1 MADFARGGSRDTIGA
16 KPWRGASGTTPR
28 KQEDPPV
35 AKAKSTKKKTTR
47 KTASKSAG
55 RKTAITAAP
64 PKRKATRATGQRD
77 RAAAGERIIKLARH
91 VSKTIHDRQD
101 PYVDIPARTLSNVHF
116 NERKGIIELL
126 DGKQRRA
133 FFSLLGRRKGEGSQA
148 KKFMQTIR
156 VAEVCKKLIDAS
168 DSTSIRDLFYN
179 LKVPIKSAEGRSKEL
194 IFSDQSESDPIIE
207 DIEVAVAALR
217 EELGV
222 HAETKG
228 AMVGPMTI
236 RDNGDTI
243 NLAAVGSGG
252 WAVPSIVEAD
262 VIQFVKQNA
271 KFVLLI
277 EKGAIW
283 QRFNKDRF
291 WEKQQCMIIHGG
303 GQPPRGVRRLIYRMH
318 NELKLP
324 VYVLVDNDPWG
335 YYIYSV
341 LKQGSINLAFESTR
355 MAVPAARFIGMSSY
369 DAERFDIP
377 SHVPMPL
384 TDEDRRRA
392 REIRNYPWFAKRE
405 WQREIKYME
414 ALGVKLELEALS
426 NKHFSFITET
436 YLPKKLKDKRWL
448 D

>member
-1 MADFARGGSRDTIGA
+1 MAKGIVQVVHERD
-16 KPWRGASGTTPR
+16 
-28 KQEDPPV
+28 
-35 AKAKSTKKKTTR
+35 
-47 KTASKSAG
+47 
-55 RKTAITAAP
+55 
-64 PKRKATRATGQRD
+64 
-77 RAAAGERIIKLARH
+77 
-91 VSKTIHDRQD
+91 D
-101 PYVDIPARTLSNVHF
+101 PYVEIPSRTLSNVSF
-116 NERKGIIELL
+116 NEKKGIIELL
-126 DGKQRRA
+126 DGTQRRS

-148 KKFMQTIR
+148 KKFMQTVR
-156 VAEVCKKLIDAS
+156 VAEVCKKLIDAG

-179 LKVPIKSAEGRSKEL
+179 LKVPIKTPDGKSGKEL
-194 IFSDQSESDPIIE
+194 VFNEQSESDPIIE

-228 AMVGPMTI
+228 SMVGPMTI
-236 RDNGDTI
+236 VDNGDRI
-243 NLAAVGSGG
+243 ELSAMGSGG
-252 WAVPSIVEAD
+252 WAVPSIVEGD
-262 VIQFVKQNA
+262 VIQFVKHKA
-271 KFVLLI
+271 KFILLI

-291 WEKQQCMIIHGG
+291 WERQQCMIIHGG
-303 GQPPRGVRRLIYRMH
+303 GQPPRGVRRLVFRMH

-341 LKQGSINLAFESTR
+341 VKQGSINLAFESQR
-355 MAVPAARFIGMSSY
+355 MAIPAARFIGMSSR

-377 SHVPMPL
+377 AHVPMPL

-392 REIRNYPWFAKRE
+392 REIRNYPWFQKNA

>member
-1 MADFARGGSRDTIGA
+1 MAKSPKR
-16 KPWRGASGTTPR
+16 TT
-28 KQEDPPV
+28 KKATKKAVKKV
-35 AKAKSTKKKTTR
+35 AKKSTSKSAATTTSPAPKRTR
-47 KTASKSAG
+47 KTTNSG
-55 RKTAITAAP
+55 VNRE
-64 PKRKATRATGQRD
+64 
-77 RAAAGERIIKLARH
+77 AAGNRIIKMAEQVAKL
-91 VSKTIHDRQD
+91 VTKGQD
-101 PYVDIPARTLSNVHF
+101 PHVEIPSRTLSNVQF
-116 NERKGIIELL
+116 NEKKGIIELL
-126 DGKQRRA
+126 DGKQKRA
-133 FFSLLGRRKGEGSQA
+133 FFSLLGRRQGEGSQA

-156 VAEVCKKLIDAS
+156 VAEVCKRLIDAD

-179 LKVPIKSAEGRSKEL
+179 LKVPVKQSKEL
-194 IFSDQSESDPIIE
+194 IFNDQAESDPIIE

-236 RDNGDTI
+236 RDNGDEI
-243 NLAAVGSGG
+243 NLANMGSGG
-252 WAVPSIVEAD
+252 WAVPSIVEGN
-262 VIQFVKQNA
+262 VIEFLKCKA

-291 WEKQQCMIIHGG
+291 WERHNCMIIHGG
-303 GQPPRGVRRLIYRMH
+303 GQPPRGVRRLTFRMH

-341 LKQGSINLAFESTR
+341 VKQGSINLAFESQR
-355 MAVPAARFIGMSSY
+355 MAIPAARFVGMSSF
-369 DAERFDIP
+369 DAEEFDIP

-384 TDEDRRRA
+384 TSEDSRRA
-392 REIRNYPWFAKRE
+392 KEIRQYPWFAKRA
-405 WQREIKYME
+405 WQKEIKHME

>member
-1 MADFARGGSRDTIGA
+1 MAKTAR
-16 KPWRGASGTTPR
+16 
-28 KQEDPPV
+28 
-35 AKAKSTKKKTTR
+35 KATKKTT
-47 KTASKSAG
+47 K
-55 RKTAITAAP
+55 
-64 PKRKATRATGQRD
+64 KATPKKAKATKAAARGTKKSSSAAAKKSTGTPRRASRRD
-77 RAAAGERIIKLARH
+77 RGAAGERIVGMAKGVVRT
-91 VSKTIHDRQD
+91 VHDRED
-101 PYVDIPARTLSNVHF
+101 PFVDIPSRTLSNVQF
-116 NERKGIIELL
+116 NEKKGIIELL
-126 DGKQRRA
+126 DGTQRRS

-148 KKFMQTIR
+148 KKFMQTLR

-179 LKVPIKSAEGRSKEL
+179 LKVPIKSPNGKPAKEL
-194 IFSDQSESDPIIE
+194 IFNEQSESDPIIE

-236 RDNGDTI
+236 VDNGDTI
-243 NLAAVGSGG
+243 DLSAMGSGG

-262 VIQFVKQNA
+262 VIRFVKHKA
-271 KFVLLI
+271 KFVLMI

-291 WEKQQCMIIHGG
+291 WEREKCMIIHGG
-303 GQPPRGVRRLIYRMH
+303 GQPPRGVRRLVFRMH

-341 LKQGSINLAFESTR
+341 VKQGSINLAFESQR
-355 MAVPAARFIGMSSY
+355 MAIPAARFIGMSSY

-392 REIRNYPWFAKRE
+392 KEIRNYPWFQKRP

>member
-1 MADFARGGSRDTIGA
+1 MA
-16 KPWRGASGTTPR
+16 
-28 KQEDPPV
+28 KQ
-35 AKAKSTKKKTTR
+35 AATKS
-47 KTASKSAG
+47 
-55 RKTAITAAP
+55 
-64 PKRKATRATGQRD
+64 KRKPAGGRD
-77 RAAAGERIIKLARH
+77 RAAAGLRISKMARDIVEVVH
-91 VSKTIHDRQD
+91 KRED
-101 PYVDIPARTLSNVHF
+101 PYVDIPSRTLGNVKF
-116 NERKGIIELL
+116 NEAKRIIELL
-126 DGKQRRA
+126 DGKQRRS

-156 VAEVCKKLIDAS
+156 VAEVCRKLIDAS

-179 LKVPIKSAEGRSKEL
+179 LKVPIKGSTGKAKEL
-194 IFSDQSESDPIIE
+194 IFNEQNESDPIIE
-207 DIEVAVAALR
+207 DIEVAVSALR

-236 RDNGDTI
+236 VDNGDTI
-243 NLAAVGSGG
+243 NLATMGSGG

-262 VIQFVKQNA
+262 VIQFVKSGA
-271 KFVLLI
+271 KYVLMI

-291 WEKQQCMIIHGG
+291 WEREKCMIIHGG
-303 GQPPRGVRRLIYRMH
+303 GQPPRGVRRLVFRMH

-341 LKQGSINLAFESTR
+341 VKQGSINLAFESQR
-355 MAVPAARFIGMSSY
+355 MAIPAARFIGMSSY

-384 TDEDRRRA
+384 TEEDRRRA
-392 REIRNYPWFAKRE
+392 KEIRNYPWFSKAI
-405 WQREIKYME
+405 WQREIRHME

-436 YLPKKLKDKRWL
+436 YLPKKLADKRWL